1 LEGDKVQMFQFCYT
15 LNENDYFEFN
25 KYHAFN
31 SPASRKN
38 MIIYRFIVPII
49 FVACGLIAGTIVDE
63 PVVTYYFYIAFG
75 IVAILWLIFF
85 KPLMAKQIKKNIG
98 RIKKSG
104 KLPYQSNVTI
114 SFEDD
119 FFVETTEN
127 GEARVK
133 YSTIERVIIT
143 EKAIYIY
150 INAVQAIL
158 LPFTVFS
165 DEQKHDDFI
174 VFIEEKRAGCL

>member
-1 LEGDKVQMFQFCYT
+1 MFQFSYT
-15 LNENDYFEFN
+15 LSENDYFEFN

-31 SPASRKN
+31 SPGSKKN
-38 MIIYRFIVPII
+38 MLLFRFGVPII
-49 FVACGLIAGTIVDE
+49 SVVCGLIAGTIVDE

-85 KPLMAKQIKKNIG
+85 KWLMVKQIKKNIS

-104 KLPYQSNVTI
+104 KLPYQINVTI

-133 YSTIERVIIT
+133 YSAIERIIIA

-150 INAVQAIL
+150 TNAVQAIL

-165 DEQKHDDFI
+165 DEQKYDDFI
-174 VFIEEKRAGCL
+174 VFIEKKYAGCL